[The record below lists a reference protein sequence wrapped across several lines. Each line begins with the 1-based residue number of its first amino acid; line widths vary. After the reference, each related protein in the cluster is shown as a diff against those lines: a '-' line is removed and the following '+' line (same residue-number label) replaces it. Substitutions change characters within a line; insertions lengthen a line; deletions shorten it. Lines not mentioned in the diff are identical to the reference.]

1 MTAAGKGIGRG
12 FAGEKPPRHAAVA
25 VGESAP
31 DKGGRRRDEQR
42 GDVPPPV
49 AAIRRWRGY
58 RGSAVPGSRRWRFGI
73 HPDEARGARRIA
85 ESNRSFMS
93 VVYNVFRHA
102 MTITDALQFVA
113 LFLLLAASGFCSSS
127 ETALFSLNPIDLR
140 RLAGRNPALAA
151 RVRALL
157 TEPTGLLSTVL
168 ILNTA
173 VNIAASALAFRMA
186 LRWAPRHAE
195 SVTIP
200 VMTALLLLFGE
211 YGPKRAALLF
221 TIPLT
226 RLYTPALSIL
236 VPLLRPIRAALQA
249 ITRRFE
255 RHFRAA
261 GKTLTGEELRTV
273 IDLSGE
279 AGLVDAEE
287 LAMVKAIIDLERM
300 TAADVM
306 TPRVEL
312 RGYDLNAGEEGLP
325 KAALD
330 APVRYLVLYR
340 GSPDEVEGF
349 LDVRR
354 YLLDPERRRSN
365 ALLPPYYVPET
376 IPLNRLLAQF
386 QRDRARVA
394 LVVDEYGGTAGV
406 VTRGDILEEITG
418 EVYGELSRPRPIF
431 QEAGPHRWLVDPGFS
446 LDDLNRKLRLNL
458 CAEGADR
465 LSGWIAHQLGR
476 LPAPNDRVVAQ
487 GVRVTV
493 LKMERARVTLAQIEK
508 IPETEER
515 S

>member
-1 MTAAGKGIGRG
+1 
-12 FAGEKPPRHAAVA
+12 
-25 VGESAP
+25 
-31 DKGGRRRDEQR
+31 
-42 GDVPPPV
+42 
-49 AAIRRWRGY
+49 
-58 RGSAVPGSRRWRFGI
+58 
-73 HPDEARGARRIA
+73 
-85 ESNRSFMS
+85 
-93 VVYNVFRHA
+93 
-102 MTITDALQFVA
+102 MTIPDALQVAA
-113 LFLLLAASGFCSSS
+113 LFLLLVVSGFCSSS
-127 ETALFSLNPIDLR
+127 ETAFFSLNPIDLR
-140 RLAGRNPALAA
+140 RLAERNPALGA

-157 TEPTGLLSTVL
+157 AEPTGLLSTVL
-168 ILNTA
+168 ILNTV
-173 VNIAASALAFRMA
+173 VNIAASALAYQIA
-186 LRWAPRHAE
+186 LRWIPRHAE
-195 SVTIP
+195 TVTIP

-226 RLYTPALSIL
+226 RLYAPILSFL
-236 VPLLRPIRAALQA
+236 VPLLRPLRVALQA

-255 RHFRAA
+255 RHFRAT

-279 AGLVDAEE
+279 EGIVDAEE

-300 TAADVM
+300 KASDVM

-312 RGYDLNAGEEGLP
+312 QGYDLAKGEEGLT
-325 KAALD
+325 AAAIE

-340 GSPDEVEGF
+340 GSPDEAEGF

-354 YLLDPERRRSN
+354 YLLDPERRLAN

-386 QRDRARVA
+386 QRDHTRVA
-394 LVVDEYGGTAGV
+394 LAVDEYGGTAGV

-418 EVYGELSRPRPIF
+418 DVYGELSRPRPVF

-446 LDDLNRKLRLNL
+446 LDDLNRKLRLDL
-458 CAEGADR
+458 SAEGADR
-465 LSGWIAHQLGR
+465 LAGWIAHQLGR
-476 LPAPNDRVVAQ
+476 LPAPNDAVVAQ

-493 LKMERARVTLAQIEK
+493 LKMEKARVTLAQIEK